1 MRFVKYTTRLLIL
14 MTLFCFDARAAFE
27 YKGQGSTYLAGGGC
41 GVASLDN
48 QFLVF
53 INPAKAALGNNAGID
68 LFYRNFYGIKELNQM
83 SLAATFKLFKIPL
96 AFGINRYGNT
106 LYAEN
111 EIQLA
116 SAYRFFGDFA
126 LGAGISWYMLS
137 VKNYG
142 NAATLGINLSGL
154 YQLNESIRIGF
165 LASNINEPKIGQLKE
180 SLPMRYA
187 AAFSYCPLPAVELNF
202 DVIKDADFDFEYRF
216 GFHYQLYDWLSL
228 ISGFRDSINHFSLGF
243 GLRRQRFNVI
253 YSFEYHPELTYNNS
267 ITVGYYFNE

>member
-1 MRFVKYTTRLLIL
+1 MRFLKNMTLLIIL
-14 MTLFCFDARAAFE
+14 MTLFCLDARAAFE
-27 YKGQGSTYLAGGGC
+27 HKGQGSTYLAGGGC

-53 INPAKAALGNNAGID
+53 INPAKSAFKSSAGID

-83 SLAATFKLFKIPL
+83 SLAASFKLINIPL
-96 AFGINRYGNT
+96 AFGVNRYGNP

-116 SAYRFFGDFA
+116 SAYRFFGDLA
-126 LGAGISWYMLS
+126 LGAGITWYMLS

-142 NAATLGINLSGL
+142 NAATLGVNLSGL
-154 YQLNESIRIGF
+154 YQLNENIRIGF
-165 LASNINEPKIGQLKE
+165 IAGNINEPKIGQVKE

-187 AAFSYCPLPAVELNF
+187 AAIAYRPLPAVELNF
-202 DVIKDADFDFEYRF
+202 DIIKDADFDFEYRF

-228 ISGFRDSINHFSLGF
+228 ISGFRESLDHFSLGF
-243 GLRRQRFNVI
+243 GLRRYRFNVI

-267 ITVGYYFNE
+267 ISVGYYFNE